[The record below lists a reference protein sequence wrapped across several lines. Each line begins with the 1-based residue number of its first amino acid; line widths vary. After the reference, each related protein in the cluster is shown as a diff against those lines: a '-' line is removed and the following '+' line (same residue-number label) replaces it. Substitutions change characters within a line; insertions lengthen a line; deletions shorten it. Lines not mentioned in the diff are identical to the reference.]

1 MGRAFLADKVTVIAR
16 WESSQMSADLEWRM
30 WRQLRGAFH
39 IDRFIFVPTNHKMEG
54 YTFDQA
60 DTIEEALAVLPGDC
74 HRVFL
79 EPSGYNSLYDM
90 PKTGHIAL
98 ILGNTSMDNMAHA
111 QVNET
116 YAIKTEGGIAHN
128 HLYGINAAAIA
139 LAFEYG
145 Q

>member
-1 MGRAFLADKVTVIAR
+1 MPV
-16 WESSQMSADLEWRM
+16 ELEWRM
-30 WRQLRGAFH
+30 WRQLRGAYH
-39 IDRFIFVPTNHKMEG
+39 IDRFKFVPVKPELGNVAI
-54 YTFDQA
+54 DQY
-60 DTIEEALAVLPGDC
+60 DTMEEALDSLPDSV

-79 EPSGYNSLYDM
+79 EPSGYNGMYDL
-90 PKTGHIAL
+90 PHGDVAL
-98 ILGNTSMDNMAHA
+98 ILGNSSRSNIEYA

-116 YAIKTEGGIAHN
+116 YAIKTEGGTQHN